1 HIYLHKVIPIGAG
14 LGGGSADAAFLLKLA
29 NVKFRLGL
37 DEGQLMGY
45 ARQLGADCAF
55 FIRNT
60 PALASATGGV
70 FQDIDLD
77 LSSYRLVLVKPDIH
91 ISTAE
96 AYGMIK
102 PSPTGRQLADAIKT
116 PVVKWRDLIVNDF
129 EAGIFMKY
137 PEIG

>member
-1 HIYLHKVIPIGAG
+1 
-14 LGGGSADAAFLLKLA
+14 
-29 NVKFRLGL
+29 
-37 DEGQLMGY
+37 
-45 ARQLGADCAF
+45 
-55 FIRNT
+55 
-60 PALASATGGV
+60 
-70 FQDIDLD
+70 QDIDLD

-137 PEIG
+137 PEIGAVKALLYEMGAVFAAMSGSGSSIYGLFREWVSLDGLNPAHTVFYVDSFNR